1 MPVLTVSL
9 VLVSL
14 VSVSLAQF
22 TRDSLYH
29 AMNDRGVY
37 LPDDYNSDLPPAQ
50 GAPVP
55 VDMKM
60 RVLQV
65 ARVDDDVQTMTVEMA
80 IGLAWVE
87 PRLLFN
93 NIFDWEERRSVKTNE
108 KLIEHLWAPN
118 LHFLS
123 TERLEKISTL
133 KNSGSV
139 TIYRNG
145 TVQFDSHVR
154 ITVGRTRD
162 TRECILLCGR
172 EGVMMLQGL
181 ASCPSG
187 TIPLTSSCA
196 GSSPWPTPTPSTRWC

>member
-1 MPVLTVSL
+1 MAITVESPVESSVAP
-9 VLVSL
+9 L
-14 VSVSLAQF
+14 VSVVESFL
-22 TRDSLYH
+22 
-29 AMNDRGVY
+29 
-37 LPDDYNSDLPPAQ
+37 
-50 GAPVP
+50 GAEL
-55 VDMKM
+55 
-60 RVLQV
+60 RQ
-65 ARVDDDVQTMTVEMA
+65 VDDDVQTMTVEMA

-123 TERLEKISTL
+123 TEKLEKISTL

-154 ITVGRTRD
+154 ITVGRTGDWRVLMEQ
-162 TRECILLCGR
+162 R
-172 EGVMMLQGL
+172 
-181 ASCPSG
+181 
-187 TIPLTSSCA
+187 
-196 GSSPWPTPTPSTRWC
+196 

>member
-1 MPVLTVSL
+1 MPVLSVSL
-9 VLVSL
+9 VMVSL
-14 VSVSLAQF
+14 VRISVTQF

-65 ARVDDDVQTMTVEMA
+65 AQVDDNVQTMTVEMA

-93 NIFDWEERRSVKTNE
+93 N
-108 KLIEHLWAPN
+108 
-118 LHFLS
+118 
-123 TERLEKISTL
+123 
-133 KNSGSV
+133 
-139 TIYRNG
+139 
-145 TVQFDSHVR
+145 Q
-154 ITVGRTRD
+154 
-162 TRECILLCGR
+162 
-172 EGVMMLQGL
+172 M
-181 ASCPSG
+181 
-187 TIPLTSSCA
+187 
-196 GSSPWPTPTPSTRWC
+196 SPKMD

>member
-154 ITVGRTRD
+154 ITVGRTGS
-162 TRECILLCGR
+162 ILQQR
-172 EGVMMLQGL
+172 
-181 ASCPSG
+181 
-187 TIPLTSSCA
+187 
-196 GSSPWPTPTPSTRWC
+196 GSNV

>member
-1 MPVLTVSL
+1 M
-9 VLVSL
+9 
-14 VSVSLAQF
+14 
-22 TRDSLYH
+22 DICI
-29 AMNDRGVY
+29 
-37 LPDDYNSDLPPAQ
+37 Q

-65 ARVDDDVQTMTVEMA
+65 AKVDDSVQTMTVEMA
-80 IGLAWVE
+80 IGLAWIE

-108 KLIEHLWAPN
+108 KLVEHLWAPN

-123 TERLEKISTL
+123 TEKLERISTL

-145 TVQFDSHVR
+145 TVQFDSHIR
-154 ITVGRTRD
+154 ITVG
-162 TRECILLCGR
+162 IN
-172 EGVMMLQGL
+172 
-181 ASCPSG
+181 
-187 TIPLTSSCA
+187 
-196 GSSPWPTPTPSTRWC
+196 